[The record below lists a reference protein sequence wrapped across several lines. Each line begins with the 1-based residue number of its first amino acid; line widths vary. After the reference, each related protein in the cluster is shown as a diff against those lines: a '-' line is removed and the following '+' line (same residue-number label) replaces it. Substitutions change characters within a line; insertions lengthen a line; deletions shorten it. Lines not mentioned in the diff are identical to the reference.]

1 MLALVQMREHQN
13 EKIKMTKQ
21 NNKRSISVYAHWF
34 GMEKPLLMGTLH
46 SDRLKGKEV
55 FSFEYIDHWLQSG
68 PAQLLDPSLQLYS
81 GLHYLNE
88 EQDNFGIFL
97 DSSPDRWGRILM
109 RRREAAIA
117 RADERDERKLF
128 ETDYLLGVYDGHRMG
143 ALRFKL
149 EEDGPFLNDN
159 KNMASPPWGSL
170 RELEQ
175 ISLRLEDDDV
185 IDDPEYLK
193 WLSMLIAPGA
203 SLGGARPKASIVD
216 NDGDLWIAKF
226 PSRNDQGDIG
236 GWEIVTYELAILAGI
251 NMAESKAQK
260 FSSDYY
266 TFLTK
271 RFDRGS
277 DEQRIHFASAMT
289 MLGYID
295 GQDHADGASYLEL
308 VDFIQN
314 NGAHVD
320 IDLEE
325 LWRRIVFSICV
336 TNTDDHLRNH
346 GFLLTNEGWVLSPAY
361 DINPVE
367 TGTGLKL
374 NISDEDN
381 SLDLN
386 LAMEVCEY
394 FRLSEKRATEIV
406 DEVLNA
412 ISSWKEVATKYGI
425 SRVEQELKAI
435 AFKTTKIRS

>member
-1 MLALVQMREHQN
+1 MAN
-13 EKIKMTKQ
+13 Q
-21 NNKRSISVYAHWF
+21 NNKRYIHVYAHWS
-34 GMEKPLLMGTLH
+34 GMENPLHMGILH

-55 FSFEYIDHWLQSG
+55 FSFEYKDEWLKNG
-68 PAQLLDPSLQLYS
+68 PAQLLDPRLQLYS

-88 EQDNFGIFL
+88 EHDNFGIFL

-117 RADERDERKLF
+117 RNENRAENKLF

-143 ALRFKL
+143 ALRFKI
-149 EEDGPFLNDN
+149 EVDGPFLNDN
-159 KNMASPPWGSL
+159 KHMASPPWTSL

-216 NDGDLWIAKF
+216 NNGSLWIAKF

-236 GWEIVTYELAILAGI
+236 GWEIVTYELAVLAGI
-251 NMAESKAQK
+251 TMAESKAQK

-271 RFDRGS
+271 RFDRGN
-277 DEQRIHFASAMT
+277 DGQRIHFASAMT
-289 MLGYID
+289 ILGYTD
-295 GQDHADGASYLEL
+295 GQDHVDGASYLEL

-314 NGAHVD
+314 NGANVEQ
-320 IDLEE
+320 DLEQ
-325 LWRRIVFSICV
+325 LWRRIVFSICI

-346 GFLLTNEGWVLSPAY
+346 GFLLKNDGWVLSPAY
-361 DINPVE
+361 DINPIE
-367 TGTGLKL
+367 NGAGLKL
-374 NISDEDN
+374 NISDTDN

-386 LAMEVCEY
+386 LALEVSEY
-394 FRLSEKRATEIV
+394 FRLSDKRASEII
-406 DEVLNA
+406 DEILNVVA
-412 ISSWKEVATKYGI
+412 GWKEIAKKYGI
-425 SRVEQELKAI
+425 SRAEQELKAI
-435 AFKTTKIRS
+435 AFKTTKF

>member
-1 MLALVQMREHQN
+1 MLVLVQMREHQN
-13 EKIKMTKQ
+13 EKIKMAKQ
-21 NNKRSISVYAHWF
+21 NNKRYISVYAHWS
-34 GMEKPLLMGTLH
+34 GMENPSLMGTLH

-55 FSFEYIDHWLQSG
+55 FSFEYIDEWLQNG
-68 PAQLLDPSLQLYS
+68 PAQLLDPSLQLFS

-88 EQDNFGIFL
+88 DQDNFGIFL

-109 RRREAAIA
+109 RRREAALA
-117 RADERDERKLF
+117 RNEDREEKKLF

-159 KNMASPPWGSL
+159 KNMASPPWTSL

-216 NDGDLWIAKF
+216 NDGSLWIAKF

-251 NMAESKAQK
+251 TMAESKAQK
-260 FSSDYY
+260 YSSDYY

-271 RFDRGS
+271 RFDRGN
-277 DEQRIHFASAMT
+277 DGNRIHFASAMT

-295 GQDHADGASYLEL
+295 GQDHADGASYLDL
-308 VDFIQN
+308 VEFIQN
-314 NGAHVD
+314 NGANVD
-320 IDLEE
+320 QDLEQ

-346 GFLLTNEGWVLSPAY
+346 GFLLTNDGWILSPAY

-367 TGTGLKL
+367 NGTGLKL

-386 LAMEVCEY
+386 LAMEVSEF
-394 FRLSEKRATEIV
+394 FRLSEKRATEIIE
-406 DEVLNA
+406 EVLNA
-412 ISSWKEVATKYGI
+412 IAGWKVVAIKYGI
-425 SRVEQELKAI
+425 SRAEQELKAI
-435 AFKTTKIRS
+435 AFKTTKK

>member
-1 MLALVQMREHQN
+1 MAKKDN
-13 EKIKMTKQ
+13 E
-21 NNKRSISVYAHWF
+21 RSISVYSHWL
-34 GMEKPLLMGTLH
+34 GMDVPLLMGILH
-46 SDRLKGKEV
+46 SDRLKGKEI
-55 FSFEYIDHWLQSG
+55 FSFKYVENWLQKG
-68 PAQLLDPSLQLYS
+68 PSQLLDPSLQLFS
-81 GLHYLNE
+81 GLHYMNE
-88 EQDNFGIFL
+88 EQENFGLFL
-97 DSSPDRWGRILM
+97 DSSPDRWGRVLM
-109 RRREAAIA
+109 RRREAALS
-117 RADERDERKLF
+117 RTEDREEQKLF

-149 EEDGPFLNDN
+149 EEDGPFLNNNRD
-159 KNMASPPWGSL
+159 MASPPWASL

-175 ISLRLEDDDV
+175 ISLRLEQDNV
-185 IDDPEYLK
+185 SEDPEYLK

-216 NDGDLWIAKF
+216 NDGGLWIAKF

-236 GWEIVTYELAILAGI
+236 GWEIVTYELAIAAGI

-271 RFDRGS
+271 RFDRTEDGG
-277 DEQRIHFASAMT
+277 RKHFASAMT

-295 GQDHADGASYLEL
+295 GQDHSDGASYLEL
-308 VDFIQN
+308 VEFIQKY
-314 NGAHVD
+314 GANVD
-320 IDLEE
+320 QDLEQ

-346 GFLLTNEGWVLSPAY
+346 GFILTNQGWSLSPAY

-381 SLDLN
+381 SLDLD
-386 LAMEVCEY
+386 LALEVSEF
-394 FRLSEKRATEIV
+394 FRLSEERATEIME
-406 DEVLNA
+406 EVMVA
-412 ISSWKEVATKYGI
+412 VSSWNEVAIKYGI
-425 SRVEQELKAI
+425 SRGERELKSI
-435 AFKTTKIRS
+435 AFKTIKK

>member
-1 MLALVQMREHQN
+1 MA
-13 EKIKMTKQ
+13 KQ
-21 NNKRSISVYAHWF
+21 NNKKSISVYAHWS

-55 FSFEYIDHWLQSG
+55 FSFEYSDDWLQSG
-68 PAQLLDPSLQLYS
+68 LAQLLDPSLQLYS

-88 EQDNFGIFL
+88 DQDNFGIFL

-109 RRREAAIA
+109 RRREAALA
-117 RADERDERKLF
+117 RIDEREEEKLF

-159 KNMASPPWGSL
+159 KNMATPPWASL

-175 ISLRLEDDDV
+175 ISLRLEDDNV

-216 NDGDLWIAKF
+216 NDGGLWIAKF
-226 PSRNDQGDIG
+226 PSRNDQGDSG

-260 FSSDYY
+260 FSSEYY

-271 RFDRGS
+271 RFDRGN
-277 DEQRIHFASAMT
+277 DGQRIHFASAMT
-289 MLGYID
+289 MLGYSD
-295 GQDHADGASYLEL
+295 GQDHSDGASYLEL

-314 NGAHVD
+314 NGANVEQ
-320 IDLEE
+320 DLEQ

-367 TGTGLKL
+367 TGAGLKL

-386 LAMEVCEY
+386 LAMEVSEF
-394 FRLSEKRATEIV
+394 FRLSEKRADEIKEEIV
-406 DEVLNA
+406 NVV
-412 ISSWKEVATKYGI
+412 SGWKEMAIKYGI
-425 SRVEQELKAI
+425 SRVEQELKAV
-435 AFKTTKIRS
+435 AFKAT